1 MGKRP
6 RTGDDPLSI
15 RPLSAIDG
23 REIADPEDGG
33 PIAELFVQMAEG
45 ATYSVV
51 PFINKRSLGAVS
63 GIVGAGGNVGAV
75 LYAQFLLMSG
85 APLED
90 CFMYYGVAVAVI
102 GLLGFGVRFSE
113 AAEEDARQAF
123 ASSAA
128 SARRAYESTTASAA
142 T

>member
-1 MGKRP
+1 VRALVVIMVLEGVTLVIFSRMG
-6 RTGDDPLSI
+6 TIGFAVASMVFF
-15 RPLSAIDG
+15 S
-23 REIADPEDGG
+23 
-33 PIAELFVQMAEG
+33 LFVQMACG

-51 PFINKRSLGAVS
+51 PFINKRALGAVS

-75 LYAQFLLMSG
+75 IFAQYLLRSG

-113 AAEEDARQAF
+113 QAEAAAKQAYET
-123 ASSAA
+123 SAA
-128 SARRAYESTTASAA
+128 SAAA
-142 T
+142 